1 MQIETFNKLPI
12 NIQNFIKETNINIE
26 SVCTNDF
33 NHCIT
38 KKVLFTVP
46 YGFKGGGKTK
56 VAKRFSIYDA
66 NRIKNWFEKL
76 AVLQVYENYFN

>member
-33 NHCIT
+33 NHCII
-38 KKVLFTVP
+38 KKVLFTIP
-46 YGFKGGGKTK
+46 YGLKGGGKTK
-56 VAKRFSIYDA
+56 VAKRFSMYDA

-76 AVLQVYENYFN
+76 AV